1 MNLDHPT
8 LYWTFVFVFVEC
20 CLAFVEGCFV
30 CVLIFVFVFVFVEY
44 VFTLDRLNDS
54 AKPIVKAALWEEY
67 NHEISKSRERYVY
80 KSQNVQNS

>member
-8 LYWTFVFVFVEC
+8 LHWTFGFVFVEG

-30 CVLIFVFVFVFVEY
+30 CVLIFVFVFVEY

-54 AKPIVKAALWEEY
+54 AKPIVKAAL
-67 NHEISKSRERYVY
+67 
-80 KSQNVQNS
+80 